1 MTFPRPLLAATCC
14 TALFGWVGASGA
26 AAANGPGGAA
36 PDASASPAHTGAAR
50 PSESAAGA
58 AGESQAIAHSA
69 STLARHR
76 LHLGSH
82 GALVRTL
89 QDLLTKSGFKTRL
102 SGRFDRPTYRQL
114 RRFQKAHGLPVSG
127 RSDSAT
133 AAQLGAAAS
142 AALSG
147 PGPASPGDDAG
158 WVFPLTPL
166 RSVESPR
173 SWTQDQGVDLGGGS
187 GACGPQL
194 VELAVASGTI
204 VKLGI
209 QGFGPDAPVLHLD
222 SGPDAG
228 RFVYYGHAAP
238 ALVTVGQHVAAGQPV
253 AEVGCGIVGISS
265 TPHLEI
271 GISEPGSTVP
281 CCPGSGATSA
291 ETLRQLRF
299 AYNYAKA
306 HPPAPVVLPPPT
318 GPPGP
323 ATGSGATAAP

>member
-1 MTFPRPLLAATCC
+1 MTFSRPLLAATCC
-14 TALFGWVGASGA
+14 TALFGWAGASGA
-26 AAANGPGGAA
+26 AAANGPGGAS
-36 PDASASPAHTGAAR
+36 PDTSASPARPPAGRLTASGA
-50 PSESAAGA
+50 G
-58 AGESQAIAHSA
+58 GESQAIAHSA
-69 STLARHR
+69 STLAGHR
-76 LHLGSH
+76 LRLGSH

-89 QDLLTKSGFKTRL
+89 QDLLTKAGFKVRL

-114 RRFQKAHGLPVSG
+114 RRFQKAHGLPASG
-127 RSDSAT
+127 RSDRAT

-142 AALSG
+142 AALSS
-147 PGPASPGDDAG
+147 PGPPVSSASADAG

-209 QGFGPDAPVLHLD
+209 QGFGPDAPVLRLD

-238 ALVTVGQHVAAGQPV
+238 ALVTVGEHVAAGQPV

-281 CCPGSGATSA
+281 CCPGSGSTSA
-291 ETLRQLRF
+291 ETLSQLKF
-299 AYNYAKA
+299 AYRYAKA
-306 HPPAPVVLPPPT
+306 HPQAPVVLAPPT
-318 GPPGP
+318 ATLGP
-323 ATGSGATAAP
+323 AAGSGATAAP